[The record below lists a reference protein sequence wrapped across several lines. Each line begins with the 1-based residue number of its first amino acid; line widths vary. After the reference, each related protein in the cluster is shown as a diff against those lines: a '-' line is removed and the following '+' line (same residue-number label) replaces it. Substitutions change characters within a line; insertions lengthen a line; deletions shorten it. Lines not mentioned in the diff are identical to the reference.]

1 MMIVAIVPALDEEAN
16 IGDVVQ
22 GIARH
27 VERVIVVDNGST
39 DATARLA
46 RDAGADVVVEPRR
59 GYGRA
64 CLAGLA
70 RARAVGATTVLFLD
84 ADGSDDPDDAPL
96 LLGPVLSGAC
106 DLALGRRDPARTEA
120 GAMTPAQRFGNWF
133 APLLMRLTMGAPYRD
148 MPPFKACTM
157 AALES
162 LELADVGHGFTIELL
177 VKAHLRDLAAIEVLV
192 SCRARRA
199 GESKVSGT
207 LRGSVR
213 AGGKILST
221 IARHGGAAWLDA
233 RRRPVA

>member
-1 MMIVAIVPALDEEAN
+1 MTVIAIVPALDEEGN
-16 IGDVVQ
+16 IGDVVR
-22 GIARH
+22 GIACH
-27 VERVIVVDNGST
+27 VERVIVVDNGSA
-39 DATARLA
+39 DATGRIAHE
-46 RDAGADVVVEPRR
+46 AGAEVVVEPRR

-64 CLAGLA
+64 CLAGLS
-70 RARAVGATTVLFLD
+70 RARAMGATTVVFLD
-84 ADGSDDPDDAPL
+84 ADGSDDPAQAPL
-96 LLGPVLSGAC
+96 LLGPVLSGGC

-157 AALES
+157 AALER

-177 VKAHLRDLAAIEVLV
+177 VKAHLRGLSVIEVDV

-207 LRGSVR
+207 VRGSVR
-213 AGGKILST
+213 AGGKILTT
-221 IARHGGAAWLDA
+221 IARHGSGAWLDA
-233 RRRPVA
+233 RRRRAL